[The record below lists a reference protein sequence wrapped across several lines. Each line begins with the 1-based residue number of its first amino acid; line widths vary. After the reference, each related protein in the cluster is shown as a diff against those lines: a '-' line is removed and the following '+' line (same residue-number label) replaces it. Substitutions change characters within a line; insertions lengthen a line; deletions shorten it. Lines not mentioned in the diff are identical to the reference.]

1 MKKFFVKMYII
12 IILLLV
18 LISQIFFNLDYFRHN
33 TNENSPVSTNPTNMK
48 PEGNKSNSYESDKIP
63 FYEAI
68 NKFKNIEGLNITSIN
83 TKEGYKEINFN
94 IHTEASKLLKIFD
107 FLEDNDIIIIR
118 YDIEEK
124 DNNLLCNILGQY
136 KGEANG

>member
-1 MKKFFVKMYII
+1 MKKFFVKMSMI

-18 LISQIFFNLDYFRHN
+18 MISQMLFNLDYFRHN
-33 TNENSPVSTNPTNMK
+33 TNENNPVSAEPTNMK
-48 PEGNKSNSYESDKIP
+48 LEENKYTSDESDKVP

-83 TKEGYKEINFN
+83 SKEGYKEINFN
-94 IHTEASKLLKIFD
+94 INTEASKLVKIFD

-124 DNNLLCNILGQY
+124 DSNLICNILGQY